1 MGCDPGVPTFPS
13 STLGRVLWS
22 CGHEEVGRSNGCLG
36 PGRTPIGRGRSEEE
50 AGRRGLR
57 SVAAL
62 RRRCCAAVESPAFGS
77 TAIQTFSIH
86 VCNLPQCFV
95 GVAAF
100 VRMEWV
106 FRAMDR
112 VS

>member
-1 MGCDPGVPTFPS
+1 MGCDPDVPTFPS

-22 CGHEEVGRSNGCLG
+22 CGHEEVERWNGCVG
-36 PGRTPIGRGRSEEE
+36 PGRTPVERGGSEEE
-50 AGRRGLR
+50 GGQRGLR
-57 SVAAL
+57 SVVNL
-62 RRRCCAAVESPAFGS
+62 QRRYCAAIETSAFGS
-77 TAIQTFSIH
+77 TAIQTSSVQ

-106 FRAMDR
+106 FRAMDG

>member
-1 MGCDPGVPTFPS
+1 M
-13 STLGRVLWS
+13 
-22 CGHEEVGRSNGCLG
+22 G
-36 PGRTPIGRGRSEEE
+36 PGRTPVGRGGSEEE
-50 AGRRGLR
+50 GGRRGLR
-57 SVAAL
+57 SVVTL
-62 RRRCCAAVESPAFGS
+62 QRRCCAAVETPTFGS
-77 TAIQTFSIH
+77 TAIQTSSVQ